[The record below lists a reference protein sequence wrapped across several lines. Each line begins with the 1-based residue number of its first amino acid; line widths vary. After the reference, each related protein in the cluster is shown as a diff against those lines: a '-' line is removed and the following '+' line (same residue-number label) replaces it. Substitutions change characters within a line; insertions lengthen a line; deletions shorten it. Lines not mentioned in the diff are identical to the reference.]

1 MAVLI
6 LSVSVLSVG
15 VSVENSIPKTEK
27 EEGKG
32 TSNENNNKASYFT
45 KTSIEAVF
53 SQLASDFNCEAVV
66 FLPSEFK
73 YLAKEITLN
82 YFRIF
87 ERKVHLEILFEHLSA
102 PNAP

>member
-15 VSVENSIPKTEK
+15 ISVENSTPKTQK
-27 EEGKG
+27 EERKG
-32 TSNENNNKASYFT
+32 ASNENNKKATFFT

-53 SQLASDFNCEAVV
+53 SQLVSDFNCEAVV
-66 FLPSEFK
+66 FLPTEFK
-73 YLAKEITLN
+73 YLVKEITLN